1 MSAPVSPRGRRDDSG
16 SGREAASAPGS
27 TASASPL
34 EFWFDF
40 SSPYAYL
47 ASRRIEA
54 LAARHGRAVD
64 WRPMLLGA
72 AFKAAGTAPLTEV
85 PMKGEYSRRDFERS
99 ARFHGIGDFR
109 LPSRFPI
116 ATQAPARILLWAKA
130 RDGTSAPR
138 VAHAMLRAYWTQD
151 RDISNPDVAAS
162 SAAEGGV
169 DAAAARA
176 VVDDPQWKDALKREV
191 DTGLSKGVFGS
202 PFVIVDGEPFWGLDR
217 FDQLDWFLGARA
229 SATGRVRALSHL
241 RLVVADLPR
250 AIAFYRELLDA
261 TPAVDVP
268 GVYAEWATRGARLAL
283 VGEATMGA
291 VVGRPAPRAG
301 DAVVV
306 CLEVDDVDAAAARAK
321 AAGHALVR
329 EPHDQPSWR
338 QRVAHLRDPAGNLVE
353 LWARLVPAV

>member
-1 MSAPVSPRGRRDDSG
+1 MSATVSPQGGQGASGTGRD
-16 SGREAASAPGS
+16 AASAAGTEP
-27 TASASPL
+27 TALPL

-54 LAARHGRAVD
+54 LAARHGRSVD

-72 AFKAAGTAPLTEV
+72 AFKVAGTVPLTEV
-85 PMKGEYSRRDFERS
+85 PMKGEYSRRDFARS
-99 ARFHGIGDFR
+99 ARYHGIDDF
-109 LPSRFPI
+109 LMPSRFPI
-116 ATQAPARILLWAKA
+116 ATQAPARILLWAKS
-130 RDGTSAPR
+130 RDAACAPR
-138 VAHAMLRAYWTQD
+138 VADALLRAYWTQD
-151 RDISNPDVAAS
+151 RDISNPDVAAAA
-162 SAAEGGV
+162 AAEAGV

-191 DTGLSKGVFGS
+191 DAGLSKGVFGS
-202 PFVIVDGEPFWGLDR
+202 PFVVVEGESFWGLDR

-229 SATGRVRALSHL
+229 TSPGRVRAVSHL
-241 RLVVADLPR
+241 RLVVSDLPA
-250 AIAFYRELLDA
+250 AIAFYSALLDA

-268 GVYAEWATRGARLAL
+268 GIYAEWATRGARLAL

-306 CLEVDDVDAAAARAK
+306 CLEVDDVDAAAARVK
-321 AAGHALVR
+321 AAGRALVR

-353 LWARLVPAV
+353 LWARLAPAT